1 MALITEDGS
10 GVAGAESLCSVAV
23 ADAYHSARGNT
34 AWAALTTTA
43 KEQALRKATDY
54 MQQTY
59 RPMWAGLRRYSTQAL
74 DWPRVEVPRHDVG
87 DYYPIDVVPT
97 EVQNACAE
105 LASRASAGTVL
116 LADQSREVVE
126 QTVGPITTK
135 YAQGSAQAKK
145 FSAVDSMLAMFLKA
159 AKGGATIT
167 LVRA

>member
-23 ADAYHSARGNT
+23 ADAYHAARGNT

-43 KEQALRKATDY
+43 KEQALIKATDY
-54 MQQTY
+54 MQQKY

-74 DWPRVEVPRHDVG
+74 DWPRVEVPRRDIG
-87 DYYPIDVVPT
+87 DYYPIDIVPI
-97 EVQNACAE
+97 EVQHACAD
-105 LASRASAGTVL
+105 LASRSSGGTVL

-135 YAQGSAQAKK
+135 YSQGSSPSKK
-145 FSAVDSMLAMFLKA
+145 FVAVDAMVAMFMKA
-159 AKGGATIT
+159 GSGSSLMT
-167 LVRA
+167 LIRS